1 MIEVKENQDVDELL
15 LKKRVKRK
23 MSKMEQTEIRERV
36 LAMSKDELVH
46 AIKFFPIEVI
56 QNEIT
61 RRMQK
66 SKALNEKIKQLY
78 EEAQTI

>member
-23 MSKMEQTEIRERV
+23 MSKMEQTEIGERV

>member
-23 MSKMEQTEIRERV
+23 MSKMEQTEIGERV

-46 AIKFFPIEVI
+46 AIKFFPIEII